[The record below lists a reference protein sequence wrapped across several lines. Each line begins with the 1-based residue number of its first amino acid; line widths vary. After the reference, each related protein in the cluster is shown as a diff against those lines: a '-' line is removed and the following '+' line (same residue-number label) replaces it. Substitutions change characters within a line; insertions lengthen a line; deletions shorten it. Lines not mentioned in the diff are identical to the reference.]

1 MRKNDK
7 KGNCS
12 GKRTKRSGE
21 EGRERGAAGCNP
33 PNTTAQTRERGKE
46 GRGRGKKRA
55 ERGEREGSER
65 RAAGC
70 NPPNT
75 TAEARERGKEGRAKQ
90 ETRIGKRRGEREGK
104 GGHRAGRWSMAGAV
118 VSGGLFWRR

>member
-33 PNTTAQTRERGKE
+33 PNTTAEA
-46 GRGRGKKRA
+46 RGRGK
-55 ERGEREGSER
+55 EEHGGGDREHGGSC
-65 RAAGC
+65 G
-70 NPPNT
+70 
-75 TAEARERGKEGRAKQ
+75 
-90 ETRIGKRRGEREGK
+90 
-104 GGHRAGRWSMAGAV
+104 
-118 VSGGLFWRR
+118 

>member
-21 EGRERGAAGCNP
+21 EGR
-33 PNTTAQTRERGKE
+33 
-46 GRGRGKKRA
+46 
-55 ERGEREGSER
+55 ER

-104 GGHRAGRWSMAGAV
+104 GGHRAGRWSMA
-118 VSGGLFWRR
+118 

>member
-46 GRGRGKKRA
+46 GRGEREKKGRERRA
-55 ERGEREGSER
+55 GGQREGS
-65 RAAGC
+65 
-70 NPPNT
+70 
-75 TAEARERGKEGRAKQ
+75 
-90 ETRIGKRRGEREGK
+90 
-104 GGHRAGRWSMAGAV
+104 
-118 VSGGLFWRR
+118 GGL

>member
-21 EGRERGAAGCNP
+21 EGRERRAAGCNP

-46 GRGRGKKRA
+46 GRGRGERRAVGEGKRGQREA
-55 ERGEREGSER
+55 SGRAARGERRAVTRRTRQQRRERGERRDER
-65 RAAGC
+65 SR
-70 NPPNT
+70 
-75 TAEARERGKEGRAKQ
+75 
-90 ETRIGKRRGEREGK
+90 RRG
-104 GGHRAGRWSMAGAV
+104 
-118 VSGGLFWRR
+118 

>member
-21 EGRERGAAGCNP
+21 EGRERRAAGCNP

-46 GRGRGKKRA
+46 GSGRGKERA

-75 TAEARERGKEGRAKQ
+75 TAQTRERGKEGRAKQ

-104 GGHRAGRWSMAGAV
+104 GGH
-118 VSGGLFWRR
+118 GGGEMEHGGSCG